1 MFKFEKLEVWQ
12 RALDFSDQIYRITRE
27 FPTDERF
34 GLVNQLRR
42 AAVSIAANIAEGT
55 GRQSDRDFVRF
66 IEIAYG
72 SLLEV
77 VSHLKI
83 SERQKFIEKES
94 MDSLMESADQ
104 LARMLSGFKKS
115 RQARQ

>member
-12 RALDFSDQIYRITRE
+12 KALAFSDQIYRVTRG
-27 FPTDERF
+27 FPSDERF
-34 GLVNQLRR
+34 GLTNQLRR
-42 AAVSIAANIAEGT
+42 AAVSIAANIAEGS
-55 GRQSDRDFVRF
+55 GRQSERDFVRF

-83 SERQKFIEKES
+83 SERQEFIGTEA
-94 MDSLMESADQ
+94 MDSLLDSADQ

-115 RQARQ
+115 RQGR